1 MPKLPINYKNA
12 LIYKICCNDPNIT
25 DIYIGST
32 TNFYQRTR
40 AHKTS
45 CNNPNGK
52 SYNLHVYKFIR
63 DNGGWKN
70 WRMDL
75 IEFYECNNKLE
86 LLRREGELI
95 KNLKP
100 TLNKDVPGRTQK
112 EYYENNKEKIKEKI
126 KEYYKNNIDKIKEY
140 KENNKEKIKEKQKE
154 YKENNKEKLKEF
166 LKEYKNKKNDKLKI
180 YQKQFYEVNK
190 DKLKEKAKI
199 YYEKNKD
206 KVKDKLKEKAKIK
219 RQKKNVLNELM
230 KLYKYNIWMKSL
242 SS

>member
-112 EYYENNKEKIKEKI
+112 EYYENNKEKIKEK
-126 KEYYKNNIDKIKEY
+126 
-140 KENNKEKIKEKQKE
+140 QKE

-206 KVKDKLKEKAKIK
+206 KVKDKLKEKAKIYYEKNKDKVKDKLKEKAKIK